1 MKAKIGLRYRFLY
14 WLSDRVFKTPE
25 GEIMPP
31 AMRFIF
37 HLLFPLH
44 WLYARQSEVKY
55 EPVHDTYTIRGVKI
69 SGAYIQLLQG
79 AFRSGELFRFH
90 HNDLFG
96 VTIER
101 VSIDQLIQEEITTD
115 ATN

>member
-1 MKAKIGLRYRFLY
+1 
-14 WLSDRVFKTPE
+14 
-25 GEIMPP
+25 
-31 AMRFIF
+31 MRFAF
-37 HLLFPLH
+37 RALFPLH
-44 WLYARQSEVKY
+44 WLYAQQSEVKY
-55 EPVHDTYTIRGVKI
+55 ESLYDTYTIRGVKI

>member
-14 WLSDRVFKTPE
+14 WLNDKVFRVPE

-31 AMRFIF
+31 AMRFVF

-55 EPVHDTYTIRGVKI
+55 EPLYDTYTIRGVKI
-69 SGAYIQLLQG
+69 SGAYIRLLQG
-79 AFRSGELFRFH
+79 GFQEGKIYRFH
-90 HNDLFG
+90 HSDQHG
-96 VTIER
+96 VLIER
-101 VSIDQLIQEEITTD
+101 VTLDVLIQEEIS
-115 ATN
+115 A